1 MHSKKTMPPIAVY
14 SLVSQLAKVPT
25 LYSSN
30 ILYTKYKPNCLIC
43 TFINFNLRSVS
54 FSHLTQKE
62 KLYHRD
68 SKGLGQHN
76 ITTKKGLMSVRK
88 ACVPWFFFFLFS
100 FSFFHLPTIFF
111 LSTCMHLAFK
121 QTLTFLIR
129 SVHAVIPITVN
140 HLLQDSEKK
149 PIIPGIYSIF
159 QVKYL

>member
-25 LYSSN
+25 LYNHSISSN

-43 TFINFNLRSVS
+43 TFININLRSVS

-88 ACVPWFFFFLFS
+88 ACVPFFFS
-100 FSFFHLPTIFF
+100 FFFHLPTIFF
-111 LSTCMHLAFK
+111 PSTCMHLAFK